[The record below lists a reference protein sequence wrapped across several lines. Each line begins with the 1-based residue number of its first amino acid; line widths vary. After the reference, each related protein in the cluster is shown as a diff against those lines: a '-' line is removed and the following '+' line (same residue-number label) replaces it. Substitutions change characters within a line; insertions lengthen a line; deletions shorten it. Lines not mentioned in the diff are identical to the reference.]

1 MAKGIWISD
10 EERVKILQM
19 RKDGVPVSTIA
30 KRTERSTNFIYRIL
44 KKANGPAQIK
54 TKHKTFNTSAING
67 PSASIAAAE
76 RNDKRDQL
84 SGDLTDSNPAFLCA
98 VEGMEV
104 SSYEPIP
111 MPRSVKS
118 FEQRYNQVQQ
128 SRLESVDVNV
138 GFANAPVVSD
148 AVKPQSVEATDEFW
162 LLTDTTS
169 SSRTL
174 SSSSDTSKRNQEQRQ
189 LSLQP
194 LKRKKTS
201 AATAQNP
208 DEKNTQTTCTPTPS
222 SLLAGLQ
229 LQCSQTAKN
238 MTADSTDGLS
248 ELLKRIQ
255 NEIRRLEGSAQSDVY
270 DAQLLQLLVKFYAEI
285 LFMQLQKTLSD
296 AEASKRGRDADTD
309 GNETSRLLREKLA
322 KEIALLN
329 VQADRET
336 LELERE
342 RIRHK
347 TTSMICRKT
356 LLDANTP
363 QADVDQLFS
372 YQ

>member
-1 MAKGIWISD
+1 MAKSIWVSD

-19 RKDGVPVSTIA
+19 RKDGVSVSTIA
-30 KRTERSTNFIYRIL
+30 KKTERSTNFIYRIL
-44 KKANGPAQIK
+44 KKANDSVQTK
-54 TKHKTFNTSAING
+54 TKHKTCNTSAING
-67 PSASIAAAE
+67 PSAPIAAAE
-76 RNDKRDQL
+76 SNDRRDRL
-84 SGDLTDSNPAFLCA
+84 WGDLPDSTAAFLCA

-111 MPRSVKS
+111 MPRSMKS

-128 SRLESVDVNV
+128 SRLESVNVNV
-138 GFANAPVVSD
+138 GFAGAPVAFD
-148 AVKPQSVEATDEFW
+148 AGKPQSVEATDEFW

-169 SSRTL
+169 SSLT
-174 SSSSDTSKRNQEQRQ
+174 
-189 LSLQP
+189 
-194 LKRKKTS
+194 
-201 AATAQNP
+201 
-208 DEKNTQTTCTPTPS
+208 
-222 SLLAGLQ
+222 
-229 LQCSQTAKN
+229 N
-238 MTADSTDGLS
+238 MNADSTDGLNK
-248 ELLKRIQ
+248 LLKQIQ
-255 NEIRRLEGSAQSDVY
+255 DEIRRLEGSAQSDVY
-270 DAQLLQLLVKFYAEI
+270 DAQLLQLLVKFYAQKI
-285 LFMQLQKTLSD
+285 LLMQLQKTLSD
-296 AEASKRGRDADTD
+296 TESSKRARDTDTD

-329 VQADRET
+329 VHADRET